1 MFTLG
6 RWLYVDRGE
15 DPFMQRSCTCAQPT
29 LLVVDDDRP
38 IRDTLAELLAE
49 DGYRVLTASH
59 GSHALDTIR
68 GEHVCMVLL
77 DLMMPTKSGWQVL
90 AELVGDPQ
98 LPRVP
103 VGVISALVT
112 ETPLGTVGVLHKPL
126 DLDRLLSLVH
136 THAGVPAHV

>member
-1 MFTLG
+1 
-6 RWLYVDRGE
+6 
-15 DPFMQRSCTCAQPT
+15 MQRQCDCQTPT
-29 LLVVDDDRP
+29 VLIVDDDHRLRET
-38 IRDTLAELLAE
+38 ISELLAE

-59 GSHALDTIR
+59 GANALESMR
-68 GEHVCMVLL
+68 GQHVCMVLL

-90 AELVGDPQ
+90 AELLDNPQ

-112 ETPLGTVGVLHKPL
+112 ETPLGTVGVLQKPF

-136 THAGVPAHV
+136 THAGVPAHH

>member
-1 MFTLG
+1 
-6 RWLYVDRGE
+6 
-15 DPFMQRSCTCAQPT
+15 MQRHCDCPT
-29 LLVVDDDRP
+29 PTVLIVDDDRRLRET
-38 IRDTLAELLAE
+38 IAELLAE
-49 DGYRVLTASH
+49 DGYRVVTAEH
-59 GSHALDTIR
+59 GARALERLR

-90 AELVGDPQ
+90 ADLVGDPE

-112 ETPLGTVGVLHKPL
+112 ETPLGTVGVLHKPF

-136 THAGVPAHV
+136 THAGIPAAHQA